1 MKVGDVMQYMWL
13 IISVVLGFIEITT
26 VNLTT
31 IWFVVSAICALLVS
45 FFIESILIQMFIF
58 VILGIILLITT
69 KPMLTKM
76 LKTKDEKTNIDRVIG
91 MIGIVTEEIRINEI
105 GEVKVDGKKWSAI
118 SDKEI
123 KKGATIRVLE
133 IVGVKLKVEEE

>member
-1 MKVGDVMQYMWL
+1 MQYMWL
-13 IISVVLGFIEITT
+13 IVSIFLGVIELITI
-26 VNLTT
+26 NLTT

-45 FFIESILIQMFIF
+45 FFIDSFLIQMCIF
-58 VILGIILLITT
+58 VILGIVLLITT

-91 MIGIVTEEIRINEI
+91 MIAVVTEDINKNNI
-105 GEVKVDGKKWSAI
+105 GEVKVDGKRWSAI

-123 KKGATIRVLE
+123 KKGTNVKVLE
-133 IVGVKLKVEEE
+133 VNGVKLKVEEE

>member
-13 IISVVLGFIEITT
+13 IVSIFLGVIELITI
-26 VNLTT
+26 NLTT

-45 FFIESILIQMFIF
+45 FFIDSFLIQMCIF
-58 VILGIILLITT
+58 VILGIVLLITT

-91 MIGIVTEEIRINEI
+91 MIGVVTEDISKNNI
-105 GEVKVDGKKWSAI
+105 GEVKVDGKRWSAI

-123 KKGATIRVLE
+123 KKGTNVKVLE
-133 IVGVKLKVEEE
+133 VNGVKLKVEEE

>member
-1 MKVGDVMQYMWL
+1 MQYMWL

>member
-13 IISVVLGFIEITT
+13 IVSIFLGVIELITI
-26 VNLTT
+26 NLTT

-45 FFIESILIQMFIF
+45 FFIDSFLIQMCIF
-58 VILGIILLITT
+58 VILGIVLLITT

-91 MIGIVTEEIRINEI
+91 MIAVVTEDINKNNI
-105 GEVKVDGKKWSAI
+105 GEVKVDGKRWSAI

-123 KKGATIRVLE
+123 KKGTNVKVLE
-133 IVGVKLKVEEE
+133 VNGVKLKVEEE